1 MNVGNADAHMFENAS
16 KVDASKIAELNRYQ
30 ASQ

>member
-1 MNVGNADAHMFENAS
+1 MNVGNADAHMFENAP
-16 KVDASKIAELNRYQ
+16 KVDTSEITELNRYQ